1 MFHTPDS
8 SIHRDRE
15 VTTTSRSLRT
25 ASPPAPLAHPCV
37 PQHPSCLPMEQ
48 RHRQHPATARSL
60 NNPLAAWPRK
70 LLSRSYFSLETC
82 QRVKDEGRGGWRPT
96 KPGTWGD
103 WERGKG
109 EEGRRGKVEVADFFH
124 FFFFPAVKALTDNLS
139 HILMVLQLAGKRA
152 ICLLIQL
159 ACLFISRRPEGAVT
173 GCTVPA
179 SDCGLSG

>member
-1 MFHTPDS
+1 MMMHLLHSTPSLPCPDLGIFHTPDS

-15 VTTTSRSLRT
+15 VTTTSRRLRT
-25 ASPPAPLAHPCV
+25 ASPPTPLAHPCV

-60 NNPLAAWPRK
+60 NNPLAARPRK

-124 FFFFPAVKALTDNLS
+124 FFFSLRLK
-139 HILMVLQLAGKRA
+139 H
-152 ICLLIQL
+152 
-159 ACLFISRRPEGAVT
+159 
-173 GCTVPA
+173 
-179 SDCGLSG
+179 